1 MQGLS
6 RNIQVVGFHDK
17 LAVMLAIMEAMD
29 KIEEGDVQE
38 GLDDLDKVV
47 FYVSEMMMSYN

>member
-1 MQGLS
+1 MPELS
-6 RNIQVVGFHDK
+6 RDTEIVGFHEK
-17 LAVMLAIMEAMD
+17 LAIMLAIMDAME
-29 KIEEGDVQE
+29 KIEDGDADG